1 MGSRD
6 ITAEQTKERPTMFD
20 ADQIVFL
27 DGEFIPLG
35 EAKVSVLDRG
45 FIFGDGVYEL
55 IPVYA
60 GEPFRLPHH
69 LARLQRSLD
78 GIGLANPHTDAQWE
92 TLVRGLVGRQ
102 PYANQG
108 VYFQVTRGVAKR
120 DHTFPQGVAPTVFMM
135 SNPLATPSREVVEQ
149 GVAVVTA
156 EDNRWHRCDLKTIS
170 LLGNVLMRQLA
181 ADQGAVETVMFRDG
195 FLTEAS
201 ASNVLIVAD
210 GEIVVPPKDNLI
222 LPGIT
227 YDATMEFA
235 REAGI
240 PLAVRPVPRAQ
251 ALAADEMWL
260 SSSTKEVIAV
270 TTLDGKPFAGGRPG
284 PVFRRMWEVFQ
295 AKKPKAH

>member
-1 MGSRD
+1 MVVYLSG
-6 ITAEQTKERPTMFD
+6 Q
-20 ADQIVFL
+20 FL
-27 DGEFIPLG
+27 PIED
-35 EAKVSVLDRG
+35 AKVSVLDRG
-45 FIFGDGVYEL
+45 FIYGDGVYEL
-55 IPVYA
+55 VPVYRRR
-60 GEPFRLPHH
+60 PFRLPQH
-69 LARLQRSLD
+69 LARLQYSLD
-78 GIGLANPHTDAQWE
+78 GIRLANPHTDGEWTAIIGE
-92 TLVRGLVGRQ
+92 LVARQ
-102 PYANQG
+102 PFDDQG

-120 DHTFPQGVAPTVFMM
+120 DHAFPSGVPATVFMM
-135 SNPLATPSREVVEQ
+135 SNPLATPSRELVEK

-181 ADQGAVETVMFRDG
+181 ADHGAVETVMFRDG

-201 ASNVLIVAD
+201 ASNVLIVV
-210 GEIVVPPKDNLI
+210 GGGIVVPPKDNLI

-240 PLAVRPVPRAQ
+240 PLTVRPVPKAE

-260 SSSTKEVIAV
+260 SSSTKEVLAI
-270 TTLDGKPFAGGRPG
+270 TTVDGKPFAGGRPG
-284 PVFRRMWEVFQ
+284 PVFRRMWEIFQ